1 MCTPELIVAGT
12 VQGLDLVNSIYQIES
27 QKAIGKFN
35 EKLARQKAQIAEKDA
50 AYERQKGIEDSR
62 EAKLKAIQNMASVK
76 ADIAGGNIMT
86 SSSTALNLIEDE
98 KQEGELEAL
107 KIIDSSEKASES
119 YLRKA
124 KDYYA
129 DASWTSFKTRTDYVS
144 GYLGLAKFG
153 NKGYDIYDKYQK
165 TKKYQNNSGCN
176 ITLSFFLSHDIL
188 PPKKL

>member
-12 VQGLDLVNSIYQIES
+12 VQGIDLINSVHQIET

-35 EKLARQKAQIAEKDA
+35 EQQARKKAQLAEKDA

-62 EAKLKAIQNMASVK
+62 EARLRAIQNMASVK

-98 KQEGELEAL
+98 KQEGELEAF
-107 KIIDSSEKASES
+107 KIIDSSEKASQS

-124 KDYYA
+124 NDYYA
-129 DASWTSFKTRTDYVS
+129 DASLTSFKTKADYIS
-144 GYLGLAKFG
+144 GYLSLAKFG
-153 NKGYDIYDKYQK
+153 NSGYDIYDKYQK
-165 TKKYQNNSGCN
+165 TKN
-176 ITLSFFLSHDIL
+176 
-188 PPKKL
+188 